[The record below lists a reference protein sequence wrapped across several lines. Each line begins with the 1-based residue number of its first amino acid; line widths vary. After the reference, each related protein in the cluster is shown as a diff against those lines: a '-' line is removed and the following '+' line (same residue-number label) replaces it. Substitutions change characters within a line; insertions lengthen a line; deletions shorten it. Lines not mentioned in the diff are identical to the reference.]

1 MANNI
6 ERLGVS
12 FCEYVANKNDWIFR
26 EQPIGDIGI
35 DAHMEFN
42 DTDGETQRLLAIQI
56 KSGESFFREKKTET
70 LFLEGSMIGNITIG
84 QHIHYRALLFFIIQ
98 MIIHV
103 FGKN

>member
-12 FCEYVANKNDWIFR
+12 FCEHAAVKNGWIFR

-42 DTDGETQRLLAIQI
+42 DTEGENQRLLAIQI
-56 KSGESFFREKKTET
+56 KSGESFFKEKKTGI
-70 LFLEGSMIGNITIG
+70 LFLGGSMIGNIGIG
-84 QHIHYRALLFFIIQ
+84 QHIHYLALLFFTTQ
-98 MIIHV
+98 MMICV